1 MQVLYAVRTHVG
13 LVRQTNEDVCAG
25 FTDWQPMQLVV
36 VADGMGGASA
46 GEVASR
52 LAVDTAAQY
61 IRSGLGDEDVDPI
74 DLLQEAVAE
83 ANQKVWEASQS
94 RAEYHG
100 MGTTFVAA
108 LYDNTRVFFAHVGDS
123 RAYLLQA
130 DGLRQV
136 TRDHSL
142 VAELVRR
149 GQITPEEAVHH
160 PQKNVVTKSLGTASI
175 SLPDINV
182 AQWQQGDLFLL
193 CSDGLSNLVAEE
205 ELTEYLTRLADAHSN
220 REVELVADALIE
232 RALVAGAPDNVSVV
246 IVVNREEGGQ

>member
-1 MQVLYAVRTHVG
+1 MQ
-13 LVRQTNEDVCAG
+13 
-25 FTDWQPMQLVV
+25 FMV

-52 LAVDTAAQY
+52 LAVDTAALY
-61 IRSGLGDEDVDPI
+61 IRDGLSNPDVDPI

-83 ANQKVWEASQS
+83 ANRKVWELSQS
-94 RAEYHG
+94 RSEYHG

-108 LYDNTRVFFAHVGDS
+108 LYDAARVFFAHVGDS
-123 RAYLLQA
+123 RAYLLQT

-149 GQITPEEAVHH
+149 GQITPEEAAHH

-182 AQWQQGDLFLL
+182 ARWQSGDLFLL
-193 CSDGLSNLVAEE
+193 CSDGLSNLISEE
-205 ELTEYLTRLADAHSN
+205 ELAQHLIPLGNARTNH
-220 REVELVADALIE
+220 EVETVADGLIE
-232 RALVAGAPDNVSVV
+232 RALAAGAPDNVSLV